1 MKAYQAILFPALAAL
16 LSGCAY
22 MESLG
27 YYGAEES
34 GSVRRIYGVTRDT
47 GSRADFPVSCREVG
61 EDYHAS
67 HVEWVY
73 QPHVT
78 VPEPPVVSNG
88 NP

>member
-1 MKAYQAILFPALAAL
+1 MKPYRAFLFPALAAL

-22 MESLG
+22 MENLV
-27 YYGAEES
+27 YYEEDGR
-34 GSVRRIYGVTRDT
+34 GSIRQTYGVTQDT
-47 GSRADFPVSCREVG
+47 GCRADFPVSYREVG

-67 HVEWVY
+67 HSEWLY

-78 VPEPPVVSNG
+78 VPEPPVVTHG

>member
-1 MKAYQAILFPALAAL
+1 MKPYRTFLFLALATL
-16 LSGCAY
+16 LTGCAY

-27 YYGAEES
+27 YYGKEER
-34 GSVRRIYGVTRDT
+34 GSIRQTYGVTQDT
-47 GSRADFPVSCREVG
+47 GSRADFPVTSREVG

-67 HVEWVY
+67 HTEWVY

-78 VPEPPVVSNG
+78 VPEPPVVSQG

>member
-1 MKAYQAILFPALAAL
+1 MKPYQAFPFLALAAL

-22 MESLG
+22 FESLG
-27 YYGAEES
+27 YYGGEER
-34 GSVRRIYGVTRDT
+34 GSIRQTYGVTQDT
-47 GSRADFPVSCREVG
+47 GSRADFPVTYREVG

-78 VPEPPVVSNG
+78 VPEPPVVTRG

>member
-1 MKAYQAILFPALAAL
+1 MKTYCLFSFLTFAAL

-27 YYGAEES
+27 YYGAEER
-34 GSVRRIYGVTRDT
+34 GSVRRTYGVTRDT
-47 GSRADFPVSCREVG
+47 ASRADFPVSYREVG

-67 HVEWVY
+67 HAEWVY

-78 VPEPPVVSNG
+78 VPEPPVVSHG